1 MGVML
6 YPIGIQSFED
16 LRESGCVYVDKTA
29 FVHQLVSAGKY
40 YFLSRPRRF
49 GKSLLLSTLKAYF
62 ERKRKLFEGLAIEK
76 LEQDWTEY
84 PVLYLDL
91 NSGNYSKN
99 KRSLNN
105 QLNTALCEWETL
117 YETSQSEVDP
127 EQRFKG
133 VIKRAYEKTG
143 RKAVVL
149 IDEYDKPLVETIDN
163 REWQEEY
170 RATLKAFYSVLKTQ
184 DQYIR
189 FAFLTG
195 VSRFGKV
202 SVFSDLNN
210 LDDISMDAR
219 YSTVCGITESEID
232 AYFSEEVAKLAE
244 GLGVSATEAR
254 QMLKEQYNGYHFC
267 DDCEGIYNPL
277 SFLKALD
284 KQKLSNYWFDTAT
297 PSMLVKLL
305 KETNY
310 RLDNLG
316 KATATADLLG
326 SIETMHSNPI
336 PMIYQTGYLTIQGY
350 DPRFRRYCLGFPNRE
365 VEESFMDYLLP
376 YYITSANSTASE
388 FFIEEFVGDVEGG
401 RTETFLK
408 RLKAMFA
415 GNDYKIAGDKELYF
429 QNTVYVIFR
438 IMGFY
443 IEVERD
449 ISDGRIDFVL
459 KVPGYIYI
467 IEFKLDGSAEEALQ
481 QIEEK
486 NYAAPYA
493 FAGKTII
500 KVGVNFSSET
510 RNITDWKIKE

>member
-1 MGVML
+1 ML

-16 LRESGCVYVDKTA
+16 LRENGYVYVDKTA
-29 FVHQLVSAGKY
+29 FVYQLVTTGKY

-49 GKSLLLSTLKAYF
+49 GKSLLLSTMKAYF
-62 ERKRKLFEGLAIEK
+62 EGKKELFKGLAIEK
-76 LEQDWTEY
+76 LEHNWAEY

-91 NSGNYSKN
+91 TGEEYAKESDLVERLDKTIG
-99 KRSLNN
+99 
-105 QLNTALCEWETL
+105 QWEDV
-117 YETSQSEVDP
+117 YGKSDGSPAV
-127 EQRFKG
+127 RFESA
-133 VIKRAYEKTG
+133 IRHAYGKTG
-143 RKAVVL
+143 KKVVIL

-163 REWQEEY
+163 RELQEKY
-170 RATLKAFYSVLKTQ
+170 RRGLKAFYSVLKAQ

-189 FAFLTG
+189 FAFLAG
-195 VSRFGKV
+195 VSKFGKV

-210 LDDISMDAR
+210 LMDISMVPSYA
-219 YSTVCGITESEID
+219 SICGISEREIHSYFEESIQT
-232 AYFSEEVAKLAE
+232 LAE
-244 GLGVSATEAR
+244 VTKKTYGETCEE
-254 QMLKEQYNGYHFC
+254 LKSRYDGYHFC
-267 DDCEGIYNPL
+267 PGGEGMYNPFSL
-277 SFLKALD
+277 LNTFNFNIFD
-284 KQKLSNYWFDTAT
+284 NYWFDTAT

-336 PMIYQTGYLTIQGY
+336 PIIYQTGYLTIQDY

-376 YYITSANSTASE
+376 YYITSANSTSSE
-388 FFIEEFVGDVEGG
+388 FLVDEFIGDVESG
-401 RTETFLK
+401 RTETFLN
-408 RLKAMFA
+408 RLKAMLA
-415 GNDYKIAGDKELYF
+415 GNDYKIAVDKELYF

-438 IMGFY
+438 VMGFY

-459 KVPGYIYI
+459 KVPEYIYI

-486 NYAAPYA
+486 DYAAPYA

-510 RNITDWKIKE
+510 RNITDWKIKRQ